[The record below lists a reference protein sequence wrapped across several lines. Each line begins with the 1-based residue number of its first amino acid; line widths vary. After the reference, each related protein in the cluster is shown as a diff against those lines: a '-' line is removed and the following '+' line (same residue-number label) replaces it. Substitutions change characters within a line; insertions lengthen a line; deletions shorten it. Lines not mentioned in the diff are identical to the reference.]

1 MLNRPLAAAVMLAAW
16 LALPANLLAGVPPD
30 FTATY
35 KVSRGALT
43 IGTTRIALTR
53 EPDGGYHYESHSWPA
68 RWAALF
74 NKDKR
79 HETSSGKLVND
90 RIRPHK
96 YHYLRTGGDR
106 ERVAHLTF
114 NWHTRTVVNNVAGSR
129 WKMGIPEGTLDKL
142 STQLAMMQGLALNR
156 TDFSFDVADGGT
168 LKKFRYRVIGE
179 EILEVPAGS
188 YRTVKVEKLSDNDR
202 RRTLAWCAPRLSFLP
217 VRIWRRETDDTE
229 YTSELENFSDSLLK
243 KHRKSITQWH
253 GLRQASMAE

>member
-1 MLNRPLAAAVMLAAW
+1 MLKRLLAASIILYAWPALSTTLFAA
-16 LALPANLLAGVPPD
+16 VPPD

-68 RWAALF
+68 RWATLF
-74 NKDKR
+74 NKEKR
-79 HETSSGKLVND
+79 HETSSGKLVDD
-90 RIRPHK
+90 RIQPHK
-96 YHYLRTGGDR
+96 YRYLRTGGDN

-114 NWHTRTVVNNVAGSR
+114 NWQTGTVVNNVAGSR
-129 WKMGIPEGTLDKL
+129 WKMSIPKGTLDKL
-142 STQLAMMQGLALNR
+142 ATQLGMMQGLAQDR

-179 EILEVPAGS
+179 ETLEVPAGT

-202 RRTLAWCAPRLSFLP
+202 RRTLAWCAPRLSYLP
-217 VRIWRRETDDTE
+217 VRIWRREKDDTE

-243 KHRKSITQWH
+243 KPGETITLWHR
-253 GLRQASMAE
+253 LRQTSMRE